1 MHVIYVSQY
10 NLQHID
16 LDYHFEVESM
26 IPDLEYQDISMTSKE
41 RIALIPAAGNSQPI
55 SASTNQ
61 TRQLPKNGKNE
72 ELWDVA

>member
-1 MHVIYVSQY
+1 
-10 NLQHID
+10 
-16 LDYHFEVESM
+16 
-26 IPDLEYQDISMTSKE
+26 MTSKE

-61 TRQLPKNGKNE
+61 IRQLPKNGKNGKNG